1 MGKLMVSRLALAF
14 LLGTAGAGTRAQD
27 LLTGD
32 TRLACEAILC
42 LSSGIHPS
50 ECTPSL
56 ARYFGINRRKFSD
69 TIRARLNFLDLC
81 PVARQTAEMRS
92 LVAAISRGAG
102 RCDAASLNQTLVF
115 WSGGWQDGSTYIG
128 NRLPDYCAAYTG
140 HQYTDFLISGT
151 LPRYVGLPERGGY
164 WVEARAHERAT
175 AEYLQRLQLEDEE
188 RRRQSWLDR

>member
-1 MGKLMVSRLALAF
+1 MGKQMVSRLALAL
-14 LLGTAGAGTRAQD
+14 LLGTAGSGTRAQD

-42 LSSGIHPS
+42 LSSGIRPG

-69 TIRARLNFLDLC
+69 TIRARLNFLNLC
-81 PVARQTAEMRS
+81 PVASQTAEMRS

-115 WSGGWQDGSTYIG
+115 WSGGWQEGSTYIG
-128 NRLPDYCAAYTG
+128 NRFPDYCAAYAG
-140 HQYTDFLISGT
+140 HQYTDFVTSAT

-164 WVEARAHERAT
+164 WVEARDHERAT